1 MKNKNC
7 DLELVTVSIVLPVT
21 LRKKADYAVAKRLFS
36 GVNNRSA
43 LVEYALN
50 KILENVKMEGETS
63 VPEPKP
69 EPEKKL
75 STTANQP

>member
-63 VPEPKP
+63 VESKP
-69 EPEKKL
+69 EPDKNL
-75 STTANQP
+75 STIANQP